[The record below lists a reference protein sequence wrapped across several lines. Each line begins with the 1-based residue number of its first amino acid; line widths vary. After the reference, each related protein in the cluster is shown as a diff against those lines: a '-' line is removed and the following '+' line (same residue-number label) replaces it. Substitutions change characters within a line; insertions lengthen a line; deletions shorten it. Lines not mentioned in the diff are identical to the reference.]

1 MGDTTVS
8 RHALGGLLR
17 RLRPTRRV
25 RAEKDAR
32 SDGDEEITAPAV
44 ADSPTSYR
52 TFSRKLAPSL
62 TALGGVLVLA
72 GGLGQWVRA
81 TKLEAEGLAIEEVG
95 SVWGYEDWPGIG
107 LAVLGALAVAAAAT
121 WLMSLRVVKLL
132 PVFYTAAIIGLVVWQ
147 LPLIDEEAARLATA
161 AREQLD
167 FVTFHSGYGWGA
179 WLMVT
184 GSILLFLGCTA
195 GILREVDVR
204 RGVPG

>member
-1 MGDTTVS
+1 MGGTTVT

-25 RAEKDAR
+25 RTEREAEPTSEEVGVTSTDA
-32 SDGDEEITAPAV
+32 I
-44 ADSPTSYR
+44 SPTAYR

-62 TALGGVLVLA
+62 TAFGGVLVLA

-81 TKLEAEGLAIEEVG
+81 TKLEAGALSIEQVAAT
-95 SVWGYEDWPGIG
+95 WGYEDWPGVALG
-107 LAVLGALAVAAAAT
+107 VLGALALASAAT

-132 PVFYTAAIIGLVVWQ
+132 PLVYTVVIIGLVAWQ
-147 LPLIDEEAARLATA
+147 LPLMDQEAARLATA
-161 AREQLD
+161 AREELD

-179 WLMVT
+179 WFMVA

-195 GILREVDVR
+195 GVLREVDVR
-204 RGVPG
+204 KGVPG